1 MLQELLDTRVM
12 VKNSMKLHNKLA
24 NQDPGKQA
32 FFRAY
37 LDTIWK
43 ALLIRVYASGIFD
56 VIWKTRKIL
65 WIPTFSQTLK
75 HFKYFLVIWHDLM
88 LNFKNILREDL

>member
-32 FFRAY
+32 FIHTSTFNYFCLRMIKKTPPYLKVVFRS
-37 LDTIWK
+37 LI
-43 ALLIRVYASGIFD
+43 LLKNSSVDRVSF
-56 VIWKTRKIL
+56 
-65 WIPTFSQTLK
+65 
-75 HFKYFLVIWHDLM
+75 
-88 LNFKNILREDL
+88 

>member
-32 FFRAY
+32 FIY
-37 LDTIWK
+37 LLKTIS
-43 ALLIRVYASGIFD
+43 VY
-56 VIWKTRKIL
+56 
-65 WIPTFSQTLK
+65 Q
-75 HFKYFLVIWHDLM
+75 
-88 LNFKNILREDL
+88 KNPYTECPVD

>member
-32 FFRAY
+32 FIY
-37 LDTIWK
+37 
-43 ALLIRVYASGIFD
+43 LLI
-56 VIWKTRKIL
+56 
-65 WIPTFSQTLK
+65 
-75 HFKYFLVIWHDLM
+75 YFCLQMI
-88 LNFKNILREDL
+88 KNLAII